1 MTETLSGSGGP
12 AAPPNTYCRE
22 EEPCTSPKQR
32 RSGRLSIAV
41 PVLLIGTDHDGRVF
55 SEETHTVVLSRY
67 GAGIVSRQ
75 KFYAEQELILRVLKS
90 GREAEIRVVGEIG
103 SQDELHT
110 YGVAFV
116 HEEEDF
122 WQVEFPPPPVWRPV
136 GLILECGGCRQI
148 VELTEGDF
156 EYDICAIHGGLA
168 RFCNDCGL
176 LTVWRKSRQPA
187 PRAKSERKTP
197 KPAERSTSQRPD
209 LEPASERREEV
220 VSLAE
225 AMEGGERRV
234 RIRAKVNFSACV
246 RSEDFGDDIVRCVD
260 MSRGG
265 VSFRSSNRY
274 YKGLSVQIAVPFS
287 PDAKEAP
294 AIFVRGRIANVKA
307 LEEEGLWRY
316 GVEFLG

>member
-1 MTETLSGSGGP
+1 MTERLGSGGP
-12 AAPPNTYCRE
+12 LAPPSAYYRA
-22 EEPCTSPKQR
+22 EEPPTGPQQR

-41 PVLLIGTDHDGRVF
+41 PILLIGTDDDGRVF

-67 GAGIVSRQ
+67 GAGIVSRE

-103 SQDELHT
+103 CQDQLHT
-110 YGVAFV
+110 YGVSFL
-116 HEEEDF
+116 HEEENF
-122 WQVEFPPPPVWRPV
+122 WQVEFPPSPVWRPV

-176 LTVWRKSRQPA
+176 LTVWRKSNQSSPK
-187 PRAKSERKTP
+187 AKNEPEPP
-197 KPAERSTSQRPD
+197 KPEEHNTSQLPD
-209 LEPASERREEV
+209 LEPLREPPREV
-220 VSLAE
+220 VPLAD
-225 AMEGGERRV
+225 AMGGVERRV
-234 RIRAKVNFSACV
+234 RARVKVNFSACV
-246 RSEDFGDDIVRCVD
+246 RSQDFGDEIVQCVD

-265 VSFRSSNRY
+265 VSFRSPYRY

-287 PDAKEAP
+287 PDAKDAP
-294 AIFVRGRIANVKA
+294 AIFVRARIANVTA
-307 LEEEGLWRY
+307 LAEAGVWRY
-316 GVEFLG
+316 GVEFLK